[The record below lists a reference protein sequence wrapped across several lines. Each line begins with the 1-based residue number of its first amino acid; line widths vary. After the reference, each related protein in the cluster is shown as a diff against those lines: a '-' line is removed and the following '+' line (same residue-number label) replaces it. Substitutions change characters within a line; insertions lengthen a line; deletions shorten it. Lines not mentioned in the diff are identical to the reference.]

1 VPTIRQT
8 LSTDW
13 GPSLESAARQ
23 LAAVL
28 VAAYVAG
35 YCLGALVHRLSAT
48 MGAWASRPHRQ
59 PVKPAAI
66 TQPVTTASP
75 VAITQPVATAGP
87 VAINAAAWLQAG
99 GLSSREIAAI
109 LQAV

>member
-1 VPTIRQT
+1 VHTIRQT
-8 LSTDW
+8 ITADW

-23 LAAVL
+23 LASVL

-48 MGAWASRPHRQ
+48 MGAWAGRPHRS

-66 TQPVTTASP
+66 AE
-75 VAITQPVATAGP
+75 PVATAGP
-87 VAINAAAWLQAG
+87 VAIKAAAWLRAG
-99 GLSSREIAAI
+99 GLSSHEIAAI
-109 LQAV
+109 LQTA

>member
-1 VPTIRQT
+1 MHTIRQT
-8 LSTDW
+8 LTADW
-13 GPSLESAARQ
+13 GPSLRSTARQ

-48 MGAWASRPHRQ
+48 MGAWASNPHRP

-66 TQPVTTASP
+66 AE
-75 VAITQPVATAGP
+75 PVATAGP
-87 VAINAAAWLQAG
+87 VTIKAAAWLQAG

-109 LQAV
+109 LQSA

>member
-8 LSTDW
+8 LFTDW
-13 GPSLESAARQ
+13 GPSLESVARQ
-23 LAAVL
+23 LASAL

-35 YCLGALVHRLSAT
+35 YCLGAAVHRLNAT
-48 MGAWASRPHRQ
+48 LGAWASKPHRQ

-66 TQPVTTASP
+66 A
-75 VAITQPVATAGP
+75 QPVATAGP
-87 VAINAAAWLQAG
+87 IAINAAAWLQAG

-109 LQAV
+109 LQSA